1 MGNPE
6 QKPVDATSKPEE
18 SGSESS
24 IDYEKRFK
32 DTQGAYTK
40 SQQELKEA
48 QAKLEALE
56 KLTVPQIELDE
67 ATKAELESLKYKD
80 PEAWRSRLNTLEIEA
95 QNKHKET
102 LNEAVRIAN
111 QETEL
116 EQRTRILAEFQAS
129 HPDVVINDE
138 VIKLDVPSR
147 ITSKLERGEISFE
160 QLLTEVKDYLKAP
173 KVIGDG
179 NTVHQQ
185 PNLSNLGGD
194 DTPTSDAN
202 KKDIVKDYAEVV
214 F

>member
-6 QKPVDATSKPEE
+6 QKTVDATSKPE
-18 SGSESS
+18 GSEQS

-40 SQQELKEA
+40 SQQELKAA

-67 ATKAELESLKYKD
+67 ATKSELDKLMYSD
-80 PEAWRSRLNTLEIEA
+80 PEAWRAKLNTLELEA

-102 LNEAVRIAN
+102 LNEAARKAQ
-111 QETEL
+111 QESEL
-116 EQRTRILAEFQAS
+116 EYRARTLQEFQAS
-129 HPDVVINDE
+129 HPDIIINDE
-138 VIKLDVPSR
+138 VMALDVPGR

-160 QLLTEVKDYLKAP
+160 QLLQETAEFLRAP

-179 NTVHQQ
+179 NKVHQQ
-185 PNLSNLGGD
+185 PNISKVGGN
-194 DTPTSDAN
+194 DTPTDDAN
-202 KKDIVKDYAEVV
+202 KKDIVKDYEDLV